1 MGGAR
6 QPDAGSRRARALV
19 EVGARLQQNV
29 GPLVEALVR
38 RMREDDVN
46 FPAARPLR
54 QSLLEDHYPSFLA
67 DVAAQMTIVGE
78 SGGEASVLFGDGAR
92 IEQIIAELHGRQRA
106 ALGWTEEQVAR
117 EYVILEDEAD
127 ALLRMHAVADE
138 ESALEIVRAL
148 FRAAATTSV
157 RSLRQARRDGSR

>member
-1 MGGAR
+1 MGIR
-6 QPDAGSRRARALV
+6 HTDAGSRRARALV
-19 EVGARLQQNV
+19 EVGTRLQANV
-29 GPLVEALVR
+29 STVVETLVR
-38 RMREDDVN
+38 RMREDEGN
-46 FPAARPLR
+46 FPLARQLR

-92 IEQIIAELHGRQRA
+92 IEQIIADLHGRQRA

-117 EYVILEDEAD
+117 EYVILEDETD
-127 ALLRMHAVADE
+127 AVLRTDGGPDE
-138 ESALEIVRAL
+138 ESALDVVRAL

-157 RSLRQARRDGSR
+157 RSTRQARRER